1 MGAGLP
7 LGAGFRYLGPSMSN
21 DRISGEGAL
30 APEDEKPDEPA
41 SQSDAN
47 GSEPQETA
55 ARPTADGG
63 EADAGDEIAVEV
75 DDSEVEAAAPTDAQ
89 RIATLEA
96 RIQELEAQHKDTY
109 DRLLRAT
116 ADLDNFRKRSRRD
129 VQDAR
134 VDARASA
141 LREILPVVDNLER
154 ALQHAETSAEPGG
167 VIDGVK
173 LVLRQ
178 FAQALERCEVTPIEA
193 EGLAFDPNVHEA
205 ISQIETEEQDPGT
218 VVHVMQRGYRIG
230 ERLLRPS
237 MVVVAKAP
245 AASGNSADK
254 GNGAAAGTP
263 SDGGDDPTPA
273 GDAPAG
279 EGDADDHEKEGD

>member
-1 MGAGLP
+1 
-7 LGAGFRYLGPSMSN
+7 MSN
-21 DRISGEGAL
+21 DRNSEEGAV
-30 APEDEKPDEPA
+30 APEEDKPDAPAERPDKGGSDQREAAVAPVEDGTEP
-41 SQSDAN
+41 
-47 GSEPQETA
+47 
-55 ARPTADGG
+55 
-63 EADAGDEIAVEV
+63 DAGDEIAVEV
-75 DDSEVEAAAPTDAQ
+75 DDSEVEAAALTDAE
-89 RIATLEA
+89 RIAALQA
-96 RIQELEAQHKDTY
+96 RIQELEGEHKDTY

-116 ADLDNFRKRSRRD
+116 ADLDNFRKRSRRE

-193 EGLAFDPNVHEA
+193 DGLAFDPNVHEA
-205 ISQIETEEQDPGT
+205 ISQVETADQDPGT

-230 ERLLRPS
+230 QRLLRPS

-245 AASGNSADK
+245 AADSGDSAGK
-254 GNGAAAGTP
+254 GNGAAAAMASEGELAP
-263 SDGGDDPTPA
+263 VGEE
-273 GDAPAG
+273 PAG
-279 EGDADDHEKEGD
+279 EGDADDPEREGD